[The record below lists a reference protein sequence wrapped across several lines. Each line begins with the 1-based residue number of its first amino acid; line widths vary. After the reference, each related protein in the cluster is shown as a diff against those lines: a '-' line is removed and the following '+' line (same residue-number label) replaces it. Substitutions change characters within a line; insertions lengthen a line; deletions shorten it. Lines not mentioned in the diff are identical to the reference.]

1 MKEEA
6 LKLADELTGFMGEDA
21 YTALDKTIF
30 KTVAM
35 IRRLVEELD
44 NSKAL
49 ADKYCKRNVELQEK
63 ITKLLDKQGK
73 PVAWRA
79 SNWSHSVDDY
89 VYRDYDDPP
98 LDANGNIVGEPLY
111 TTPQQWYMVNKDGY
125 VKPLSDEEIHDIW
138 KSLWEGGNIGHIAYN
153 YARAIEERHGIK

>member
-6 LKLADELTGFMGEDA
+6 LKLADELDA
-21 YTALDKTIF
+21 TKVNGNKIGGMVKAS
-30 KTVAM
+30 AM

-44 NSKAL
+44 K
-49 ADKYCKRNVELQEK
+49 
-63 ITKLLDKQGK
+63 
-73 PVAWRA
+73 
-79 SNWSHSVDDY
+79 
-89 VYRDYDDPP
+89 
-98 LDANGNIVGEPLY
+98 
-111 TTPQQWYMVNKDGY
+111 QWYMVNKDGY